1 MDYKKSPTSIAISI
15 LLVVVVLAML
25 GFIFS
30 ERPAVTV
37 LAPTTDGFPNLS
49 MTGNVSD
56 LVDVSI
62 EPGQSLSGVTTITGS
77 LKGAYFFEATA
88 TGKVLDE
95 NKNTL
100 KTFPLTSTSDW
111 MTTDAVSFTG
121 TVDLTGIRATQGYIR
136 LGNENPSGDP
146 SGDKYVDI
154 PVVFQ

>member
-1 MDYKKSPTSIAISI
+1 M
-15 LLVVVVLAML
+15 
-25 GFIFS
+25 
-30 ERPAVTV
+30 
-37 LAPTTDGFPNLS
+37 
-49 MTGNVSD
+49 
-56 LVDVSI
+56 
-62 EPGQSLSGVTTITGS
+62 
-77 LKGAYFFEATA
+77 
-88 TGKVLDE
+88 LDE